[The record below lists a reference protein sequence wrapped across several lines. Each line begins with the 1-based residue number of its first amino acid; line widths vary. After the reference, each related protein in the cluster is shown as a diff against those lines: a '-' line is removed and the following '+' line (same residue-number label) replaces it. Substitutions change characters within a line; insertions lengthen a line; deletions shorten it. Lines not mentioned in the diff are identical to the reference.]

1 MCGPATWIF
10 DDCLCPGLILKKMQA
25 HRIKNLFAAI
35 ARYYDFLNSLLSL
48 KRDKMWR
55 RETVKA
61 SDVAPTS
68 KVLDVCTGTGELALA
83 YSAKIGEEGFVIGSD
98 FCFEMLVIGNRKLQ
112 RPVGAVSNPTTQQP
126 VGAVS
131 NSTTQ
136 QPVGAV
142 SNRTTQQPVG
152 AVSNRTTSF
161 LAADNLTLPFLDN
174 TFDIVSVGFGI
185 RNVSDVEMGIREMT
199 RVAAP
204 GGRVVILEFTQPI
217 NPLFRGLYY
226 FYFTKILPFVGNLI
240 SRNKDDAYGYLPRS
254 VMKFPDCD
262 ALKAVM
268 EQCGLTDVRFH
279 RKTFGI
285 VAIHVGKKPKN
296 SA

>member
-1 MCGPATWIF
+1 
-10 DDCLCPGLILKKMQA
+10 MQA
-25 HRIKNLFAAI
+25 QRIKTLFSAI
-35 ARYYDFLNSLLSL
+35 ARYYDFLNALLSL

-61 SDVAPTS
+61 SDVEPTN
-68 KVLDVCTGTGELALA
+68 KVLDVCKGTGEIELA
-83 YSAKIGEEGFVIGSD
+83 YSDKIGAEGFVIGSD
-98 FCFEMLVIGNRKLQ
+98 FCFEMLVIGNQKL
-112 RPVGAVSNPTTQQP
+112 
-126 VGAVS
+126 
-131 NSTTQ
+131 Q

-142 SNRTTQQPVG
+142 SNRTT
-152 AVSNRTTSF
+152 NF
-161 LAADNLTLPFLDN
+161 LAADTLTLPFLDN
-174 TFDIVSVGFGI
+174 TFDVVSVGFGI
-185 RNVSDVEMGIREMT
+185 RNVSDLEMGIREMT

-204 GGRVVILEFTQPI
+204 GGRIVILEFTQPT

-262 ALKAVM
+262 ALKGVM
-268 EQCGLTDVRFH
+268 EQCGLTDVQYY

-285 VAIHVGKKPKN
+285 VAIHVGKK
-296 SA
+296 SE

>member
-1 MCGPATWIF
+1 
-10 DDCLCPGLILKKMQA
+10 MQA

-48 KRDKMWR
+48 RRDKMWR

-61 SDVAPTS
+61 SNVEPAS

-83 YSAKIGEEGFVIGSD
+83 YTDKITTDGFVIGSD
-98 FCFEMLVIGNRKLQ
+98 FCFEMLVIGNQKVKAGRGEQKRRRLEEGKDGD
-112 RPVGAVSNPTTQQP
+112 PNLPTFQP
-126 VGAVS
+126 S
-131 NSTTQ
+131 SPTPSTLSCI
-136 QPVGAV
+136 PC
-142 SNRTTQQPVG
+142 
-152 AVSNRTTSF
+152 F
-161 LAADNLTLPFLDN
+161 LVADTLILPFLDN
-174 TFDIVSVGFGI
+174 TFDVVSVGFGI
-185 RNVSDVEMGIREMT
+185 RNVSDLEMGIREMT

-217 NPLFRGLYY
+217 NPLFRSLYY

-240 SRNKDDAYGYLPRS
+240 SRSKDDAYGYLPRS

-262 ALKAVM
+262 ALKTVM
-268 EQCGLTDVRFH
+268 EQCGLTEVHFY

-285 VAIHVGKKPKN
+285 VAIHVGKKPRHTP
-296 SA
+296 

>member
-1 MCGPATWIF
+1 
-10 DDCLCPGLILKKMQA
+10 MQA
-25 HRIKNLFAAI
+25 QRIKNLFSAI

-61 SDVAPTS
+61 SDVESTH

-83 YSAKIGEEGFVIGSD
+83 YSDKIGAEGFVIGSD
-98 FCFEMLVIGNRKLQ
+98 FCFEMLVIGDRKLE
-112 RPVGAVSNPTTQQP
+112 
-126 VGAVS
+126 
-131 NSTTQ
+131 
-136 QPVGAV
+136 
-142 SNRTTQQPVG
+142 QPVG

-161 LAADNLTLPFLDN
+161 LAADTLTLPFLDN
-174 TFDIVSVGFGI
+174 TFDVVSVGFGI
-185 RNVSDVEMGIREMT
+185 RNVSDLERGIREMA

-204 GGRVVILEFTQPI
+204 GGRVVILEFTQPV

-226 FYFTKILPFVGNLI
+226 FYFTKILPCVGNLI

-262 ALKAVM
+262 ALKSVM
-268 EQCGLTDVRFH
+268 EQCGLIDVRFH

-285 VAIHVGKKPKN
+285 VAIHVGHKPRN

>member
-1 MCGPATWIF
+1 
-10 DDCLCPGLILKKMQA
+10 MQA
-25 HRIKNLFAAI
+25 QRIKNLFSAI

-61 SDVAPTS
+61 STVEPTH

-83 YSAKIGEEGFVIGSD
+83 YSDTIGAEGFVIGSD
-98 FCFEMLVIGNRKLQ
+98 FCFEMLVIGDQKL
-112 RPVGAVSNPTTQQP
+112 
-126 VGAVS
+126 
-131 NSTTQ
+131 Q

-142 SNRTTQQPVG
+142 SNRTTD
-152 AVSNRTTSF
+152 F
-161 LAADNLTLPFLDN
+161 LAADTLTLPFLDN
-174 TFDIVSVGFGI
+174 TFDVVSVGFGI
-185 RNVSDVEMGIREMT
+185 RNVSDLEIGIREMT
-199 RVAAP
+199 RVAVP
-204 GGRVVILEFTQPI
+204 GGRVVILEFTQPTH
-217 NPLFRGLYY
+217 PLFRGLYY

-268 EQCGLTDVRFH
+268 EQCGLMDVHFY

-285 VAIHVGKKPKN
+285 VAIHVGKKSRN

>member
-1 MCGPATWIF
+1 
-10 DDCLCPGLILKKMQA
+10 MQA
-25 HRIKNLFAAI
+25 QRIKNLFSAI

-61 SDVAPTS
+61 SDVEPTN

-83 YSAKIGEEGFVIGSD
+83 YSDKIGAEGFVIGSD
-98 FCFEMLVIGNRKLQ
+98 FCFEMLVIGDRKL
-112 RPVGAVSNPTTQQP
+112 QQP

-131 NSTTQ
+131 KCTT
-136 QPVGAV
+136 
-142 SNRTTQQPVG
+142 N
-152 AVSNRTTSF
+152 F
-161 LAADNLTLPFLDN
+161 LTADTLILPFLDN
-174 TFDIVSVGFGI
+174 TFDVVSVGFGI
-185 RNVSDVEMGIREMT
+185 RNVSDLEMGIREMA

-204 GGRVVILEFTQPI
+204 GGRVVILEFTQPT

-240 SRNKDDAYGYLPRS
+240 SGNKDDAYGYLPRS
-254 VMKFPDCD
+254 VMKFPNCD
-262 ALKAVM
+262 ALKGVM

-285 VAIHVGKKPKN
+285 VAIHVGRKPE
-296 SA
+296 

>member
-1 MCGPATWIF
+1 
-10 DDCLCPGLILKKMQA
+10 MQA
-25 HRIKNLFAAI
+25 QRIKNLFSAI

-55 RETVKA
+55 QETVKA

-83 YSAKIGEEGFVIGSD
+83 YADKIDTEGFVIGSD
-98 FCFEMLVIGNRKLQ
+98 FCFEMLVIGDQKL
-112 RPVGAVSNPTTQQP
+112 QQP

-131 NSTTQ
+131 NHTT
-136 QPVGAV
+136 
-142 SNRTTQQPVG
+142 N
-152 AVSNRTTSF
+152 F
-161 LAADNLTLPFLDN
+161 LAADTLILPFLDN
-174 TFDIVSVGFGI
+174 TFDVVSVGFGI
-185 RNVSDVEMGIREMT
+185 RNVSDLEMGIREMT

-204 GGRVVILEFTQPI
+204 GGRVAILEFTQPV
-217 NPLFRGLYY
+217 NPLFRSLYY

-240 SRNKDDAYGYLPRS
+240 SRSKDDAYGYLPRS
-254 VMKFPDCD
+254 VMKFPNCD

-285 VAIHVGKKPKN
+285 VAIHVGKK
-296 SA
+296 SSST